1 MDDVVRGKVRRSGWT
16 AVTRGVHAEGP
27 EPDLPRRL
35 RGWSLVLPESAVF
48 THLTAAELRGWWL
61 PAPVPHPV
69 FAAGRERER
78 HPQRRGLTTLRLNGA
93 DETDLLHGVRVAKP
107 AETLLTC
114 AADLDVLDLV
124 PLADS
129 ALHLGHCTMADLVAL
144 SRTRRRGVR
153 MLRTVLPLLDGRS
166 ESAWE
171 SLLRL
176 LHVTAGVE
184 VEPQREIRTSAGA
197 FVARADLWLVG
208 TRRIH
213 EYDGSDHRDVVTHR
227 ADLAR
232 ERRLVDE
239 RWERCG
245 YTSREV
251 LRRGGEIIAAAD
263 DALGRAWH
271 PGRLAAWRTLV
282 SRSLYG
288 SAGRRRVLARWAAG
302 NR

>member
-1 MDDVVRGKVRRSGWT
+1 M
-16 AVTRGVHAEGP
+16 EGP
-27 EPDLPRRL
+27 EPDLARRL
-35 RGWSLVLPESAVF
+35 RAWSEVLPDTAVF

-61 PAPVPHPV
+61 PEPVPHPV
-69 FAAGRERER
+69 FAAVDERER
-78 HPQRRGLTTLRLNGA
+78 HPQRQGLTMLRLNGSGLA
-93 DETDLLHGVRVAKP
+93 VRVHGVRLAEP
-107 AETLLTC
+107 AETLLAC
-114 AADLDVLDLV
+114 AADLEVLDLV

-129 ALHLGHCTMADLVAL
+129 ALHLGHCTMADLVEASL
-144 SRTRRRGVR
+144 ARRRGVR
-153 MLRTVLPLLDGRS
+153 RLRTVLPLLDGRS

-171 SLLRL
+171 SILRL

-184 VEPQREIRTSAGA
+184 VEPQHEILATDGT

-213 EYDGSDHRDVVTHR
+213 EYDGADHRDVDTHR
-227 ADLAR
+227 SDLSR
-232 ERRLVDE
+232 ERRLVAH

-251 LRRGGEIIAAAD
+251 LRRGGEIIAGAD
-263 DALGRAWH
+263 AALGRPWH
-271 PGRLAAWRTLV
+271 PGRLAAWRDLV

-288 SAGRRRVLARWAAG
+288 SAGRRRVLSRWTPT

>member
-1 MDDVVRGKVRRSGWT
+1 M
-16 AVTRGVHAEGP
+16 TRGVHMAAA
-27 EPDLPRRL
+27 EPDLGRRL
-35 RGWSLVLPESAVF
+35 RAWSTVLPETASF

-61 PAPVPHPV
+61 PEPVPHPV
-69 FAAGRERER
+69 FAAVDERER
-78 HPQRRGLTTLRLNGA
+78 HPQREGLTVLRLAGGGRA
-93 DETDLLHGVRVAKP
+93 DVVDGVRLAP
-107 AETLLTC
+107 AAETLLTC

-129 ALHLGHCTMADLVAL
+129 ALHLGHCTMPDLVEVCRA
-144 SRTRRRGVR
+144 RRRGVR

-171 SLLRL
+171 SVLRL
-176 LHVTAGVE
+176 LHVTADVE
-184 VEPQREIRTSAGA
+184 VEPQREIRTSSGA

-213 EYDGSDHRDVVTHR
+213 EYDGADHREPETHR
-227 ADLAR
+227 ADLVR

-239 RWERCG
+239 GWERCG

-251 LRRGGEIIAAAD
+251 LRRGGEIIASADAALHRPWNP
-263 DALGRAWH
+263 A
-271 PGRLAAWRTLV
+271 RLTAWRDLV

-288 SAGRRRVLARWAAG
+288 SVGRRRALARWATG

>member
-1 MDDVVRGKVRRSGWT
+1 MEDVVRGHVRGAGWT
-16 AVTRGVHAEGP
+16 AVTRGAHVAGAEPG
-27 EPDLPRRL
+27 LGQRL
-35 RGWSLVLPESAVF
+35 RAWSLVLPETVMF
-48 THLTAAELRGWWL
+48 THLTSAELRGWWL
-61 PAPVPHPV
+61 PAAVPHPV
-69 FAAGRERER
+69 FAAVAERER
-78 HPQRRGLTTLRLNGA
+78 HPQRRGLTVLRLAGA
-93 DETDLLHGVRVAKP
+93 GAADLVEGVRLASA

-129 ALHLGHCTMADLVAL
+129 ALHLGDCTMADLVAVA
-144 SRTRRRGVR
+144 SARRRGVR
-153 MLRTVLPLLDGRS
+153 RLRAVLPLLDGRS

-184 VEPQREIRTSAGA
+184 VEPQREIRTSAGT

-213 EYDGSDHRDVVTHR
+213 EYDGADHRDGESHR

-245 YTSREV
+245 YTAREV
-251 LRRGGEIIAAAD
+251 LRRGGEIISAAD
-263 DALGRAWH
+263 AALGRPWH
-271 PGRLAAWRTLV
+271 PARLGAWRDLV
-282 SRSLYG
+282 NRSLYG
-288 SAGRRRVLARWAAG
+288 SAGRRRAAARWAPT

>member
-1 MDDVVRGKVRRSGWT
+1 VDDVVRGRVRRAGWT
-16 AVTRGVHAEGP
+16 SVARGVHVEGE
-27 EPDLPRRL
+27 EPDLAQRL
-35 RGWSLVLPESAVF
+35 RAWSLVLPETAVF
-48 THLTAAELRGWWL
+48 THLTGAALRGWWL

-69 FAAGRERER
+69 FSAVDERER
-78 HPQRRGLTTLRLNGA
+78 HPQRHGLKVLRLSESVSA
-93 DETDLLHGVRVAKP
+93 DQVHGVSVASP

-129 ALHLGHCTMADLVAL
+129 ALHLDHCTPADLVEAC
-144 SRTRRRGVR
+144 RGRRRGVR
-153 MLRTVLPLLDGRS
+153 MLRSVLPLLDGRS

-171 SLLRL
+171 SVLRL

-184 VEPQREIRTSAGA
+184 VEPQREICTASGT

-213 EYDGSDHRDVVTHR
+213 EYDGADHRDPETHR

-245 YTSREV
+245 YTATEV

-263 DALGRAWH
+263 AALDRPWH
-271 PGRLAAWRTLV
+271 HGRLNAWRELV
-282 SRSLYG
+282 SRSSYG
-288 SAGRRRVLARWAAG
+288 SVGRRRLLARWATT

>member
-1 MDDVVRGKVRRSGWT
+1 MNDVVRGRVRLAGWT
-16 AVTRGVHAEGP
+16 AITRGVYAEGV
-27 EPDLPRRL
+27 EPDLARRL
-35 RGWSLVLPESAVF
+35 RAWSSTLPETAVF

-69 FAAGRERER
+69 FASVAERER
-78 HPQRRGLTTLRLNGA
+78 HPQRRGLTTLRVNGTGGA
-93 DETDLLHGVRVAKP
+93 DEVDGVRLATP

-129 ALHLGHCTMADLVAL
+129 ALHLGHCTMADLVEA
-144 SRTRRRGVR
+144 SQARRRGVR

-171 SLLRL
+171 SVLRL
-176 LHVTAGVE
+176 LHVTADVD
-184 VEPQREIRTSAGA
+184 VEPQREIRTSTGT

-213 EYDGSDHRDVVTHR
+213 EYDGADHRDVETHR
-227 ADLAR
+227 SDLAR

-251 LRRGGEIIAAAD
+251 LRRGSEIIAAAD
-263 DALGRAWH
+263 AALGRPWH
-271 PGRLAAWRTLV
+271 PGRLAAWRDLV

-288 SAGRRRVLARWAAG
+288 SAGRRRVLARWART

>member
-1 MDDVVRGKVRRSGWT
+1 M
-16 AVTRGVHAEGP
+16 ARGVHIATP
-27 EPDLPRRL
+27 EPDLAQRL
-35 RGWSLVLPESAVF
+35 LGVSAVLPDSAVV
-48 THLTAAELRGWWL
+48 THLTAAALRGWWL

-69 FAAGRERER
+69 FTAVAERER
-78 HPQRRGLTTLRLNGA
+78 HPQRVGLKVVRLA
-93 DETDLLHGVRVAKP
+93 APPEVDRCDGVRVATP
-107 AETLLTC
+107 AETLLAC
-114 AADLDVLDLV
+114 ATDLDVLDLV
-124 PLADS
+124 PLGDS
-129 ALHLGHCTMADLVAL
+129 ALRLGHCTVDDLWAAT
-144 SRTRRRGVR
+144 RARRRGTP
-153 MLRTVLPLLDGRS
+153 MLRTVLPLLDARS

-171 SLLRL
+171 SVLRV
-176 LHVTAGVE
+176 LHRVADVE
-184 VEPQREIRTSAGA
+184 VEPQHEVRAGDGS

-213 EYDGSDHRDVVTHR
+213 EYDGADHRDPQTHR

-263 DALGRAWH
+263 AALRRPWVPA
-271 PGRLAAWRTLV
+271 RLDAWRALV

-288 SAGRRRVLARWAAG
+288 SAGRRRALARWTPTK
-302 NR
+302 R

>member
-1 MDDVVRGKVRRSGWT
+1 MDDVVRGRVRRNGWT
-16 AVTRGVHAEGP
+16 AVTRGVHAASA
-27 EPDLPRRL
+27 EPDLAQRL
-35 RGWSLVLPESAVF
+35 RAWDVVLPETAVF

-61 PAPVPHPV
+61 PAPMPHPV
-69 FAAGRERER
+69 FTAVDEAER
-78 HPQRRGLTTLRLNGA
+78 HPQRRGLKVLRLVGDGA
-93 DETDLLHGVRVAKP
+93 ADQVHGVRLAPP

-129 ALHLGHCTMADLVAL
+129 ALHLGHCTMADLVLAA
-144 SRTRRRGVR
+144 SARRRGVR
-153 MLRTVLPLLDGRS
+153 RLRTVLPLLDGRS

-171 SLLRL
+171 SILRL

-184 VEPQREIRTSAGA
+184 VEPQHEIRTGGGA

-213 EYDGSDHRDVVTHR
+213 EYDGADHRDVETHR

-263 DALGRAWH
+263 TALGRPWH
-271 PGRLAAWRTLV
+271 PGRLSAWRALV
-282 SRSLYG
+282 SRSSYG
-288 SAGRRRVLARWAAG
+288 SAGRRRLLARWATT

>member
-1 MDDVVRGKVRRSGWT
+1 MDDVVRGRVRRQGWT
-16 AVTRGVHAEGP
+16 PVTRGVHAEGDEP
-27 EPDLPRRL
+27 ELARRL
-35 RGWSLVLPESAVF
+35 QAWSLVLPDTAVF

-61 PAPVPHPV
+61 PHPVTHPV
-69 FAAGRERER
+69 FAAVDERER

-93 DETDLLHGVRVAKP
+93 GLADVVDGVRLAAP

-124 PLADS
+124 LLADS
-129 ALHLGHCTMADLVAL
+129 ALHLRHCTMADLVAA
-144 SRTRRRGVR
+144 SRARRRGVR
-153 MLRTVLPLLDGRS
+153 MLRSVLPLLDGRS

-171 SLLRL
+171 SVLRL

-184 VEPQREIRTSAGA
+184 VEPQHEIRTPAGA

-213 EYDGSDHRDVVTHR
+213 EYDGADHRDARTHR

-239 RWERCG
+239 QWERCG
-245 YTSREV
+245 YTSNEV
-251 LRRGGEIIAAAD
+251 LRRGGEIISAAD
-263 DALGRAWH
+263 AALGRPWH
-271 PGRLAAWRTLV
+271 PGRLAAWRGLV

-288 SAGRRRVLARWAAG
+288 SAGRRRVLARWAST

>member
-1 MDDVVRGKVRRSGWT
+1 M
-16 AVTRGVHAEGP
+16 
-27 EPDLPRRL
+27 
-35 RGWSLVLPESAVF
+35 LPETAVF

-69 FAAGRERER
+69 VAAVDERER
-78 HPQRRGLTTLRLNGA
+78 HPQRRGLAMLRLTGTGA
-93 DETDLLHGVRVAKP
+93 ADVVDGVRLATP

-114 AADLDVLDLV
+114 AADLEVLDLV
-124 PLADS
+124 PLVDS
-129 ALHLGHCTMADLVAL
+129 ALHLGHATMADLVVAA
-144 SRTRRRGVR
+144 SARRRGVR
-153 MLRTVLPLLDGRS
+153 MLRTVLPLLDRRS

-171 SLLRL
+171 SILRL

-184 VEPQREIRTSAGA
+184 VEPQREIWTSGGT

-213 EYDGSDHRDVVTHR
+213 EYDGADHRDAATHR
-227 ADLAR
+227 ADLGR

-245 YTSREV
+245 YTSRDV
-251 LRRGGEIIAAAD
+251 LRRGGEIIASADAA
-263 DALGRAWH
+263 LRRPWH

-282 SRSLYG
+282 SRSSYG
-288 SAGRRRVLARWAAG
+288 SVGQRRALARWAST